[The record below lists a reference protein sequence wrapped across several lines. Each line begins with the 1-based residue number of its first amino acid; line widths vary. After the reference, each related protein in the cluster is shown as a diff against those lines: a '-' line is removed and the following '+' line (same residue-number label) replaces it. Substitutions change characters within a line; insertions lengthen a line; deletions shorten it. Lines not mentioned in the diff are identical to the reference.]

1 MTAKP
6 PRVFLVSGERSGDAH
21 GAALARDL
29 LDLVP
34 GMEIRGLGGP
44 LMAATTDGGVRDWV
58 EEAGVLGL
66 VEVLKK
72 YGWFAARMEETVA
85 DINRWQPDAVVF
97 IDYPGFNLRLANRL
111 QPLRPRVKLVYYI
124 SPQVWAWNRG
134 RIPRMAALLDRML
147 CIFPFEKEMYEQS
160 GLPTEFIGH
169 PLVDELAPVLAEPV
183 ERDPGLA
190 GWFPGSRRRE
200 IDQHFPVMLGAI
212 GKLAESRPHLR
223 HMASAASERMAEPMG
238 AMLEAAGLAEKVELV
253 TGNSRHWMRRCGI
266 GAVASG
272 TATLE
277 AAFLG
282 LPYCLV
288 YKVARST
295 YLVGRLLVRVPHL
308 GIANILAGKEIVP
321 EFIQDDLTPD
331 ALAAWVSDR
340 LAHPGQSTGQQAE
353 LATVVASLG
362 GPGAHHRAAEAVAA
376 EIGFS
381 RP

>member
-29 LDLVP
+29 LELLP
-34 GMEIRGLGGP
+34 GLEIRGLGGP
-44 LMAATTDGGVRDWV
+44 LLAAATNGGVDDWV

-72 YGWFAARMEETVA
+72 YGWFARRMEETVA
-85 DINRWQPDAVVF
+85 EINRWQPDAVVF

-111 QPLRPRVKLVYYI
+111 QPLRPRIKLVYYI

-169 PLVDELAPVLAEPV
+169 PLVDELAPELAKPV

-212 GKLAESRPHLR
+212 GKLAQSHPHLR
-223 HMASAASERMAEPMG
+223 HMASAASDRMAEPMR
-238 AMLEAAGLAEKVELV
+238 AMLESAGLADKVDLV

-277 AAFLG
+277 AAFMG

-295 YLVGRLLVRVPHL
+295 YLVGRMLVRVPYL
-308 GIANILAGKEIVP
+308 GIANILAGKCIVP
-321 EFIQDDLTPD
+321 EFIQDDLTPE
-331 ALAAWVSDR
+331 ALAAWVGDR
-340 LAHPGQSTGQQAE
+340 LAHPEEITRQQEE
-353 LATVVASLG
+353 LAAVVASLG
-362 GPGAHHRAAEAVAA
+362 GPGAHHRAARAVAEA
-376 EIGFS
+376 IGA
-381 RP
+381 

>member
-29 LDLVP
+29 LGLIP
-34 GMEIRGLGGP
+34 GLEIRGLGGP
-44 LMAATTDGGVRDWV
+44 LMSAATAGGVDDWV

-66 VEVLKK
+66 VEVLRK
-72 YGWFAARMEETVA
+72 YGWFARRMEETVT

-97 IDYPGFNLRLANRL
+97 LDYPGFNLRLANRL

-147 CIFPFEKEMYEQS
+147 CIFPFEKDLYEQS

-169 PLVDELAPVLAEPV
+169 PLVDELAAELAEPV
-183 ERDPGLA
+183 ARDPGLA

-212 GKLAESRPHLR
+212 GKLTESHPHLR
-223 HMASAASERMAEPMG
+223 HMASAASEKMSEPMRS
-238 AMLEAAGLAEKVELV
+238 MIEAAGLTGKIDLV

-295 YLVGRLLVRVPHL
+295 YLLGRMLVRVPFL
-308 GIANILAGKEIVP
+308 GIANLLAGRCIVP

-331 ALAAWVSDR
+331 ALAGWMSDR
-340 LAHPGQSTGQQAE
+340 LTNPEVNQHQQVE

-362 GPGAHHRAAEAVAA
+362 GPGAHLRAARAVAG
-376 EIGFS
+376 EIGK
-381 RP
+381 

>member
-29 LDLVP
+29 LALVP
-34 GMEIRGLGGP
+34 GLEIRGLGGP
-44 LMAATTDGGVRDWV
+44 LMAAATAGGVDDWV

-72 YGWFAARMEETVA
+72 YGWFARRMEETVA
-85 DINRWQPDAVVF
+85 AINRWQPDAVVF
-97 IDYPGFNLRLANRL
+97 IDYPGFNLRLAGRL
-111 QPLRPRVKLVYYI
+111 QPLRPKVKLVYYI

-169 PLVDELAPVLAEPV
+169 PLVDELAPLLAESV
-183 ERDPGLA
+183 DRDPLLA

-212 GKLAESRPHLR
+212 GRLVQSHPHLR
-223 HMASAASERMAEPMG
+223 HMASAASDRMAEPMR
-238 AMLEAAGLAEKVELV
+238 AMLEAAGLADRVRLV
-253 TGNSRHWMRRCGI
+253 TGNSRHWMRCCGL

-288 YKVARST
+288 YRVARST
-295 YLVGRLLVRVPHL
+295 YLLGRMLVRVPYL
-308 GIANILAGKEIVP
+308 GIANILANKPVVP
-321 EFIQDDLTPD
+321 EFIQDDLTPE
-331 ALAAWVSDR
+331 ALASWMSDR
-340 LAHPGQSTGQQAE
+340 LAHPGDIARQQQD
-353 LATVVASLG
+353 LAAVVAGLG
-362 GPGAHHRAAEAVAA
+362 GPGAHHRAAHAVAA
-376 EIGFS
+376 EIGG
-381 RP
+381 RNR

>member
-29 LDLVP
+29 LALVP
-34 GMEIRGLGGP
+34 GLEIRGLGGP
-44 LMAATTDGGVRDWV
+44 LMAAATDGGVDDWV

-72 YGWFAARMEETVA
+72 YPWFAARMEAAVA
-85 DINRWQPDAVVF
+85 DINRWQPNAVVF
-97 IDYPGFNLRLANRL
+97 IDYPGFNLRLAARL

-147 CIFPFEKEMYEQS
+147 CIFPFEKELYEQS

-169 PLVDELAPVLAEPV
+169 PLVDELAPALADPV
-183 ERDPGLA
+183 DRDPGLA

-200 IDQHFPVMLGAI
+200 IDAHFPVMLGAI
-212 GKLAESRPHLR
+212 GQLTESHPDLR
-223 HMASAASERMAEPMG
+223 HMASAASPRMAEPMQK
-238 AMLEAAGLAEKVELV
+238 MIEAAGLTEKIELV
-253 TGNSRHWMRRCGI
+253 TGHSRHWMRRCGI

-288 YKVARST
+288 YKVARPT
-295 YLVGRLLVRVPHL
+295 YLLGRLLVRVPYL
-308 GIANILAGKEIVP
+308 GIANLLAGQTIVP
-321 EFIQDDLTPD
+321 EFIQDDLTPR
-331 ALAAWVSDR
+331 ALSQWMSDR
-340 LAHPGQSTGQQAE
+340 LAHPDQNARQQSE
-353 LATVVASLG
+353 LSSVVAGLG
-362 GPGAHHRAAEAVAA
+362 GPGAHERAARAVTE
-376 EIGFS
+376 EILK
-381 RP
+381 

>member
-34 GMEIRGLGGP
+34 GLQIRGLGGP
-44 LMAATTDGGVRDWV
+44 LMAAATSGGVDDWV

-72 YGWFAARMEETVA
+72 YGWFARRMEETVA
-85 DINRWQPDAVVF
+85 EINRWQPDAVVF

-111 QPLRPRVKLVYYI
+111 QPLRARTKLVYYI

-134 RIPRMAALLDRML
+134 RIPRMAGLLDRML

-169 PLVDELAPVLAEPV
+169 PLVDELTPILAERV

-212 GKLAESRPHLR
+212 GKLTESHPQLR
-223 HMASAASERMAEPMG
+223 HMASAASDRMAEPMQ
-238 AMLEAAGLAEKVELV
+238 AMLAAAGLADRVELV
-253 TGNSRHWMRRCGI
+253 IGNSRHWMRRCGL

-295 YLVGRLLVRVPHL
+295 YLLGKMLVRVPYL
-308 GIANILAGKEIVP
+308 GIANILAGKLIVP
-321 EFIQDDLTPD
+321 EFIQDALTPD
-331 ALAAWVSDR
+331 ALANWMGER
-340 LAHPGQSTGQQAE
+340 LAHPEKNAHQQAE
-353 LATVVASLG
+353 LSAIVASLG
-362 GPGAHHRAAEAVAA
+362 GPGAHHRAAQAVAG
-376 EIGFS
+376 EIAGHT
-381 RP
+381 

>member
-29 LDLVP
+29 LDLIP
-34 GMEIRGLGGP
+34 GLEIRGLGGP
-44 LMAATTDGGVRDWV
+44 LLAAATEGGVHDWV

-85 DINRWQPDAVVF
+85 EINRWQPDVVVF

-111 QPLRPRVKLVYYI
+111 QPLRPKIKLVYYI

-169 PLVDELAPVLAEPV
+169 PLVDELAPELAKPV
-183 ERDPGLA
+183 NRDSGLA

-200 IDQHFPVMLGAI
+200 IDAHFPVMLGAI
-212 GKLAESRPHLR
+212 GKLTESHPHLR
-223 HMASAASERMAEPMG
+223 HMASAASERMAEPMR
-238 AMLEAAGLAEKVELV
+238 AMLDAAGLAEKVELV
-253 TGNSRHWMRRCGI
+253 VGNSRHWMRRCGL

-277 AAFLG
+277 AAFMG

-295 YLVGRLLVRVPHL
+295 YLVGRLLVRVPYL
-308 GIANILAGKEIVP
+308 GIVNILAGKAIVP

-331 ALAAWVSDR
+331 ALAAWADDR
-340 LAHPGQSTGQQAE
+340 LAQPEKNTRQQEE
-353 LATVVASLG
+353 LAAVVASLG
-362 GPGAHHRAAEAVAA
+362 GPGAHHRAAEAVAG
-376 EIGFS
+376 EIGK
-381 RP
+381 